1 MSETSTPTIATSG
14 GRGRG
19 FAAWTILVV
28 AALLLPIALTA
39 FWAQRTLV
47 DTERY
52 IATVAPLAKDPTIQQ
67 AVGDKVSSVLIE
79 QIDAGNR
86 LQNVLPPQLAPLAP
100 LVAGGVNNFVEQQV
114 DQILKSPKFADVWEG
129 INRRLQ
135 ASLIKALSGDPDGA
149 VTIQGDQV
157 ILDTGDLIEI
167 VKQRLVDRGLSWA
180 ANIPVP
186 PLVDRQV
193 VILTSPQLATA
204 RTAYAIGQPV
214 AQWLIWVVIL
224 LFIVAVVVSTRRAR
238 MIIGVGVAFVLAA
251 IVLKLG
257 LAFGQ
262 NELALT
268 LAGTPFEL
276 AQQAFFTILT
286 QFLVI
291 GVRAMLV
298 LGIVLVLVGWFL
310 SGTKAA
316 GAARGLVSSGTSGA
330 GSRLSTTALGPVGA
344 FFARTRRAWQV
355 LVVVIAAVVLV
366 ASDQLTGSTILWT
379 LVFAVVALVA
389 LEVLAAAAP
398 SEAAEDEV
406 EATEKPAEAAAS
418 SG

>member
-1 MSETSTPTIATSG
+1 MSDTSTTTKTGG

-28 AALLLPIALTA
+28 AALLLPIAFTA

-52 IATVAPLAKDPTIQQ
+52 IATVAPLAKDPTIQK

-114 DQILKSPKFADVWEG
+114 DQILTSPKFADVWEG

-135 ASLIKALSGDPDGA
+135 ASLIKALSGNPDGA
-149 VTIQGDQV
+149 VTIEGDQV

-193 VILTSPQLATA
+193 VILTSPQLETA
-204 RTAYAIGQPV
+204 RKAYAIGQPV
-214 AQWLIWVVIL
+214 AQWLIWAVIL
-224 LFIVAVVVSTRRAR
+224 LFVIAVVISTRRAR

-257 LAFGQ
+257 LAYGQ

-268 LAGTPFEL
+268 LAGTPFEY
-276 AQQAFFTILT
+276 AQQSFFTILT

-291 GVRAMLV
+291 GIRAVLV

-330 GSRLSTTALGPVGA
+330 GSRLSGQLGPVGA

-355 LVVVIAAVVLV
+355 LVVVVAAVVLV

-379 LVFAVVALVA
+379 LVFSVVALVT

-398 SEAAEDEV
+398 KEPAEPEVEAAE
-406 EATEKPAEAAAS
+406 APAEVPAS
-418 SG
+418 

>member
-1 MSETSTPTIATSG
+1 MSDTSTPTTTKSG

-86 LQNVLPPQLAPLAP
+86 LQNVLPPQLSPLAP

-135 ASLIKALSGDPDGA
+135 AALIKALSGDPDGA
-149 VTIQGDQV
+149 VTIEGDQV

-251 IVLKLG
+251 IVLKLA

-330 GSRLSTTALGPVGA
+330 GGRLSTTALGPVGA

-398 SEAAEDEV
+398 PASVAEVDAEAEE
-406 EATEKPAEAAAS
+406 PAEVAAS
-418 SG
+418 

>member
-1 MSETSTPTIATSG
+1 MSGEATTTAKSG

-19 FAAWTILVV
+19 VAAWVILVV

-52 IATVAPLAKDPTIQQ
+52 IATVAPLAKDPTIQK
-67 AVGDKVSSVLIE
+67 AVGDKVSSALIT
-79 QIDAGNR
+79 QLDAGNR

-114 DQILKSPKFADVWEG
+114 DQVLTSPKFAEVWEN
-129 INRRLQ
+129 INRKLQ
-135 ASLIKALSGDPDGA
+135 AGLVAALSGDPSGA
-149 VTIQGDQV
+149 VTIEGDQV
-157 ILDTGDLIEI
+157 ILDTGELIEI

-186 PLVDRQV
+186 PIADRQV
-193 VILTSPQLATA
+193 VLLTSPQLQTA

-214 AQWLIWVVIL
+214 AQWLFWVVIV
-224 LFIVAVVVSTRRAR
+224 LFILAVLISTRRPR
-238 MIIGVGVAFVLAA
+238 MIIAVGVSFVLAT

-257 LAFGQ
+257 LAFGE
-262 NELALT
+262 NELANT

-276 AQQAFFTILT
+276 AQKAFYTILT
-286 QFLVI
+286 QFLVVGI
-291 GVRAMLV
+291 RAMFV

-310 SGTKAA
+310 SGTRAA

-330 GSRLSTTALGPVGA
+330 GSRLSGHLGPVGA

-355 LVVVIAAVVLV
+355 LVVILAALVLV
-366 ASDQLTGSTILWT
+366 ASDQVTGATILWT
-379 LVFAVVALVA
+379 LVFAVLALVA
-389 LEVLAAAAP
+389 LEVLASAAP
-398 SEAAEDEV
+398 SETADDAV
-406 EATEKPAEAAAS
+406 EEAPAEAVSS

>member
-1 MSETSTPTIATSG
+1 MSETSSTTSTGG

-67 AVGDKVSSVLIE
+67 AVGDKVSSVLIA

-86 LQNVLPPQLAPLAP
+86 LQNVLPDQLAPLAP

-114 DQILKSPKFADVWEG
+114 DQFLTSPKFAEVWEG

-135 ASLIKALSGDPDGA
+135 ASLITALSGDPSGA
-149 VTIQGDQV
+149 VTIEGDQV

-193 VILTSPQLATA
+193 VLLTSPQLQTA

-214 AQWLIWVVIL
+214 AQWLIWFVIL
-224 LFIVAVVVSTRRAR
+224 LFVLAVLLSTRRAR
-238 MIIGVGVAFVLAA
+238 MVIGVGVVFAVAA
-251 IVLKLG
+251 IMLKLG
-257 LAFGQ
+257 LAFGE

-276 AQQAFFTILT
+276 AQQSFYTILT
-286 QFLVI
+286 QFLVVGI
-291 GVRAMLV
+291 RAMLV
-298 LGIVLVLVGWFL
+298 LGVVLVLVGWFL
-310 SGTKAA
+310 SGTAAA

-330 GSRLSTTALGPVGA
+330 GSRLSGQLGPVGA

-355 LVVVIAAVVLV
+355 AVVLVAALVLV

-379 LVFAVVALVA
+379 LVFAVIALVA
-389 LEVLAAAAP
+389 LEVLAGAAP
-398 SEAAEDEV
+398 K
-406 EATEKPAEAAAS
+406 KPAEVEPAEEAEPADATA
-418 SG
+418 G

>member
-1 MSETSTPTIATSG
+1 MSETSTTQTKAG

-67 AVGDKVSSVLIE
+67 AVGDKVSSVLIT
-79 QIDAGNR
+79 QLDAGNR
-86 LQNVLPPQLAPLAP
+86 LQNVLPEQLAPLAP

-114 DQILKSPKFADVWEG
+114 DQILKSPQFEDVWEG
-129 INRRLQ
+129 INRKLQ
-135 ASLIKALSGDPDGA
+135 AALIKALSGDPDGA
-149 VTIQGDQV
+149 VTIEGDQV

-224 LFIVAVVVSTRRAR
+224 LFIVAVAISTRRAR
-238 MIIGVGVAFVLAA
+238 MVIAVGVAFVLAT

-257 LAFGQ
+257 RWVQGSDA
-262 NELALT
+262 
-268 LAGTPFEL
+268 TPRF
-276 AQQAFFTILT
+276 
-286 QFLVI
+286 
-291 GVRAMLV
+291 
-298 LGIVLVLVGWFL
+298 
-310 SGTKAA
+310 
-316 GAARGLVSSGTSGA
+316 
-330 GSRLSTTALGPVGA
+330 
-344 FFARTRRAWQV
+344 
-355 LVVVIAAVVLV
+355 
-366 ASDQLTGSTILWT
+366 
-379 LVFAVVALVA
+379 
-389 LEVLAAAAP
+389 
-398 SEAAEDEV
+398 
-406 EATEKPAEAAAS
+406 
-418 SG
+418 

>member
-1 MSETSTPTIATSG
+1 MSETSTVKKKG
-14 GRGRG
+14 QGRGRG
-19 FAAWTILVV
+19 VAAWTILVV

-52 IATVAPLAKDPTIQQ
+52 LATVAPLAKDPTIQQ
-67 AVGDKVSSVLIE
+67 AVGDKVSSVIITQL
-79 QIDAGNR
+79 DAGNR
-86 LQNVLPPQLAPLAP
+86 LQNVLPDRLAPLAP
-100 LVAGGVNNFVEQQV
+100 LVAGSVNTFVEQQV
-114 DQILKSPKFADVWEG
+114 DQILTGPRFAPVWEG
-129 INRRLQ
+129 INRGLQ
-135 ASLIKALSGDPDGA
+135 TSLLRALSNDPDGA
-149 VTIQGDQV
+149 VSIEGDQL

-214 AQWLIWVVIL
+214 AQWLIWFVIL
-224 LFIVAVVVSTRRAR
+224 LFVAAVVIGTRRAR
-238 MIIGVGVAFVLAA
+238 MIIGVGVALVLAT
-251 IVLKLG
+251 ILLKLG

-268 LAGTPFEL
+268 LAGTPFEV
-276 AQQAFFTILT
+276 AQQSFYTILT

-291 GVRAMLV
+291 GIRAMLV
-298 LGIVLVLVGWFL
+298 LGIALVLVGWFL
-310 SGTKAA
+310 SGTEAA

-330 GSRLSTTALGPVGA
+330 GSRLSATAIGPVGA

-355 LVVVIAAVVLV
+355 LVVVVAAVVLV

-379 LVFAVVALVA
+379 LVLAVIALVV
-389 LEVLAAAAP
+389 LEVLAAAAAP
-398 SEAAEDEV
+398 AGTDVEEAEE
-406 EATEKPAEAAAS
+406 PAEVAAS

>member
-1 MSETSTPTIATSG
+1 MSDTSTTTKTGG

-28 AALLLPIALTA
+28 AALLLPVAFTA

-135 ASLIKALSGDPDGA
+135 ASLIKALSGNPDGA
-149 VTIQGDQV
+149 VTIEGDQV

-193 VILTSPQLATA
+193 VILTSPQLETA
-204 RTAYAIGQPV
+204 RKAYAIGQPV
-214 AQWLIWVVIL
+214 AQWLIWAVIL
-224 LFIVAVVVSTRRAR
+224 LFVVAVVISTRRAR

-257 LAFGQ
+257 LAYGQ

-268 LAGTPFEL
+268 LAGTPFEY
-276 AQQAFFTILT
+276 AQQSFFTILT

-291 GVRAMLV
+291 GIRAVLV

-330 GSRLSTTALGPVGA
+330 GSRLSGQLGPVGA

-379 LVFAVVALVA
+379 LVFSVVALVV

-398 SEAAEDEV
+398 KEPAEPEVEAAEE
-406 EATEKPAEAAAS
+406 PAEVPTS
-418 SG
+418 

>member
-1 MSETSTPTIATSG
+1 MSDTSTTTKTGG

-28 AALLLPIALTA
+28 AALLLPVAFTA

-135 ASLIKALSGDPDGA
+135 ASLIKALSGNPDGA
-149 VTIQGDQV
+149 VTIEGDQV

-193 VILTSPQLATA
+193 VILTSPQLETA
-204 RTAYAIGQPV
+204 RKAYAIGQPV
-214 AQWLIWVVIL
+214 AQWLIWAVIL
-224 LFIVAVVVSTRRAR
+224 LFVVAVVISTRRAR

-257 LAFGQ
+257 LAYGQ

-268 LAGTPFEL
+268 LAGTPFEY
-276 AQQAFFTILT
+276 AQQSFFTILT

-291 GVRAMLV
+291 GIRAVLV

-330 GSRLSTTALGPVGA
+330 GSRLSGQLGPVGA

-379 LVFAVVALVA
+379 LVFSVVALVV

-398 SEAAEDEV
+398 MEPAEPEVEAAEE
-406 EATEKPAEAAAS
+406 PAEVPTS
-418 SG
+418 

>member
-1 MSETSTPTIATSG
+1 MSETSTTQTKAG

-39 FWAQRTLV
+39 FWAQRTLI

-67 AVGDKVSSVLIE
+67 AVGDKVSSVLIT
-79 QIDAGNR
+79 QLDAGNR
-86 LQNVLPPQLAPLAP
+86 LQNVLPEQLAPLAP

-114 DQILKSPKFADVWEG
+114 DQVLASPQFEDVWVG
-129 INRRLQ
+129 INRQLQ
-135 ASLIKALSGDPDGA
+135 SALIKALSGNPDGA
-149 VTIQGDQV
+149 VTIEGDQV
-157 ILDTGDLIEI
+157 ILDTGDLIEL

-214 AQWLIWVVIL
+214 AQWLIWFVIL
-224 LFIVAVVVSTRRAR
+224 LFIVAVAISTRRAR
-238 MIIGVGVAFVLAA
+238 MIIAVGVSFVLAT

-257 LAFGQ
+257 LAFGE
-262 NELALT
+262 NELANT

-276 AQQAFFTILT
+276 AQQAFYTILT

-291 GVRAMLV
+291 GIRAMFV
-298 LGIVLVLVGWFL
+298 LGVVLVLVGWFL
-310 SGTKAA
+310 SGTRAA

-330 GSRLSTTALGPVGA
+330 GSRLSAQLGPVGA

-355 LVVVIAAVVLV
+355 LVVILAALVLV
-366 ASDQLTGSTILWT
+366 VSDQITGSTILWT
-379 LVFAVVALVA
+379 LVFAVIALVV

-398 SEAAEDEV
+398 AEAADDAV
-406 EATEKPAEAAAS
+406 EEEAPAEAVTS